1 MFQLLFHAAGGKC
14 SPSVRLDV
22 PNAWERG
29 REREREREKERERE
43 SDRGFRVA
51 IGLDAKGFRV
61 WGESGCRFKAWEC

>member
-1 MFQLLFHAAGGKC
+1 M
-14 SPSVRLDV
+14 P
-22 PNAWERG
+22 G
-29 REREREREKERERE
+29 REGERETREREKERKRE